1 MHRLEGRRVRAPR
14 SCRFL
19 AALGRCR
26 GAVGRDRAA
35 GEQYRPDFSRS
46 RSRADD
52 VRCLC
57 RRRRCRVALIITGG
71 RFRPRC
77 YISTVFIVCGWAI
90 TSPRHRDTGVER
102 AFSSASGM
110 GARHRAISPSRRRL
124 WWRRRVMSSKA
135 FCVWLLEGQL
145 SGRFPGQL
153 LPRGPRPAVSTRAI
167 TSCVT
172 RCVAAA

>member
-1 MHRLEGRRVRAPR
+1 MIERICWGL
-14 SCRFL
+14 L
-19 AALGRCR
+19 AAIH
-26 GAVGRDRAA
+26 AVPALAAFQPALLTRLYGVEQGESSFILLQHRAA
-35 GEQYRPDFSRS
+35 LFL
-46 RSRADD
+46 
-52 VRCLC
+52 VI
-57 RRRRCRVALIITGG
+57 V
-71 RFRPRC
+71 
-77 YISTVFIVCGWAI
+77 IVCGWAI

-124 WWRRRVMSSKA
+124 WWRHRVMSSKA

-145 SGRFPGQL
+145 SGIFPGQL